1 MYVWFIYI
9 LQSLYDLGARKVAV
23 AGLIQNG
30 CSPNA
35 LATYGANGSS
45 CVEVINN
52 AVQIFNSKLIPL
64 VTNLNANLPGAK
76 FTYINFYQID
86 AESTRGK
93 LSFSLLTPCHLV

>member
-1 MYVWFIYI
+1 
-9 LQSLYDLGARKVAV
+9 VAV

-35 LATYGANGSS
+35 LATYGTNGSS